1 MFDIHGFV
9 CMYPMGYA
17 RDVQSCDVS
26 LKRLLYFKRSGRL
39 HKKWWR
45 HLTHLEKNRAVSAR
59 LRDLPMQ
66 SDPKSTWRCGV
77 FEMSVRIYSLNG
89 AQDSTHN
96 LGFTVFWR
104 EAPFPETS
112 RQDDREIASIC
123 QLLVKLVMEMLPKNV
138 ESDE

>member
-45 HLTHLEKNRAVSAR
+45 HLTRLEKNRAVSAR